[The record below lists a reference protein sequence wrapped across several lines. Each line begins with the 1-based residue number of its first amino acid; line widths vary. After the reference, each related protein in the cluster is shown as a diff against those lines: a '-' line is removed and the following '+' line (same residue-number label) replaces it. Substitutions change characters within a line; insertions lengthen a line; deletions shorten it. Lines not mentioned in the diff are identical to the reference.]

1 VRIRLRTQ
9 NGDLGPLQQ
18 TASETVG
25 DVKRRLVA
33 DWSKLIADASIT
45 SAEAPTAITDVKLIL
60 NGKFLDN
67 DESLGGTSTFSP
79 YSAVFQI
86 PITAARCM
94 GGCPRAGFDS
104 LLRMDSP
111 NKLTGCALHW
121 LCWSQFL
128 S

>member
-1 VRIRLRTQ
+1 MRIRLRTQ

-67 DESLGGTSTFSP
+67 DESLGDVYKTLTDPGVDTVLTMH
-79 YSAVFQI
+79 AVIRPQSSVN
-86 PITAARCM
+86 
-94 GGCPRAGFDS
+94 GGKSKGKGKDS
-104 LLRMDSP
+104 KSC
-111 NKLTGCALHW
+111 GCVI
-121 LCWSQFL
+121 C
-128 S
+128 